1 MCKMPTEAEMA
12 TLFAPVKDC
21 NTKLD
26 ALNRDRDFPVNYVKA
41 MREIIGSI
49 FWVNVV
55 GSIR

>member
-1 MCKMPTEAEMA
+1 MPTEAEMA